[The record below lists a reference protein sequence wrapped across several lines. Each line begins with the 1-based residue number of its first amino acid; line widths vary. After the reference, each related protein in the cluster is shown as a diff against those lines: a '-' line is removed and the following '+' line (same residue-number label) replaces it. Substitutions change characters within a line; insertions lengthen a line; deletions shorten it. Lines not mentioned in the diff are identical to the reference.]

1 MTRGRWIVIVLVAA
15 FVSVVAIEIA
25 TSGSGSSAGQKAPR
39 LPTQVLS
46 PPQVALADLRGKPAF
61 INFWASWCDPCREE
75 APVLERFATALHGRG
90 TLVGVDWNDSL
101 SGARQFIE
109 QYRLTYPILRDATG
123 AVGDAYRLS
132 GLPTTY
138 VLDSGGRIIERLRGP
153 QTDSSLHAALTAVA
167 SAR

>member
-1 MTRGRWIVIVLVAA
+1 VPRGRWLALLVVVA
-15 FVSVVAIEIA
+15 FASVVAIEIA
-25 TSGSGSSAGQKAPR
+25 TSGSGSSAGQRAPR

-46 PPQVALADLRGKPAF
+46 PPRMTLADLRGKPAF

-101 SGARQFIE
+101 SGARQFIA
-109 QYRLTYPILRDATG
+109 QYHLTYPMVRDDSG
-123 AVGDAYRLS
+123 AVGDAYRLT

-138 VLDSGGRIIERLRGP
+138 VLNSGGRIAQRLRGP
-153 QTDSSLHAALTAVA
+153 QTDSSLRAALADV
-167 SAR
+167 R